1 MTSPTQPSPQERLEI
16 SRRAIVR
23 HMNRND
29 ASDDEQDPTGPYGER
44 GSSEAE
50 GGTWGFIKHAFGA
63 WWQHHPV
70 SAAFSLARPV
80 LGDYAREKP
89 WQLLGIAAAAGAAA
103 VVLKPWRVVSMGGL
117 LVAALKSSEI
127 SATLLS
133 LLSRPAQD
141 NDHSQSQR
149 TR

>member
-1 MTSPTQPSPQERLEI
+1 
-16 SRRAIVR
+16 
-23 HMNRND
+23 MNRND
-29 ASDDEQDPTGPYGER
+29 ASDDEQDPTEPYGER

-50 GGTWGFIKHAFGA
+50 GGTWGFVKHAFGA

-80 LGDYAREKP
+80 LGEYAREKP